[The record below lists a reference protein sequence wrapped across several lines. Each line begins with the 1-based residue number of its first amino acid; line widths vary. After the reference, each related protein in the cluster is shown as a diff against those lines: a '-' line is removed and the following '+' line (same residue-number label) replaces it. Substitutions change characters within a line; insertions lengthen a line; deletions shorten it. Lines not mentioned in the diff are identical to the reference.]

1 MVNATHAPVA
11 ETVQPSAAHL
21 ALVEL
26 FGNMLEAFTGGTSHP
41 MINLVKRLQ
50 PSLVRD
56 LASVPEETLRKAA
69 RDYSDAFAY
78 IADAGTVPLTP
89 EPEAEAAHDGS
100 DWIIGSDLG
109 RRSRQP
115 AKLPACL
122 PTTAKM
128 TEQKLSEKRR
138 KPYNFWDSGS

>member
-89 EPEAEAAHDGS
+89 EPEAEAAPTGPS
-100 DWIIGSDLG
+100 SAEQSGLG
-109 RRSRQP
+109 VPTAASAPVESEP
-115 AKLPACL
+115 A
-122 PTTAKM
+122 
-128 TEQKLSEKRR
+128 SEMV
-138 KPYNFWDSGS
+138 

>member
-78 IADAGTVPLTP
+78 IADAGTVLLTP
-89 EPEAEAAHDGS
+89 EPEAEAAHDGTFGTRQS
-100 DWIIGSDLG
+100 GLG
-109 RRSRQP
+109 EPTAASAPIESEP
-115 AKLPACL
+115 A
-122 PTTAKM
+122 
-128 TEQKLSEKRR
+128 SEMV
-138 KPYNFWDSGS
+138 

>member
-78 IADAGTVPLTP
+78 IADAGVPLSPSPELAHAASGVPVQGQDSGPT
-89 EPEAEAAHDGS
+89 EPEAAPIES
-100 DWIIGSDLG
+100 E
-109 RRSRQP
+109 P
-115 AKLPACL
+115 A
-122 PTTAKM
+122 
-128 TEQKLSEKRR
+128 SEMV
-138 KPYNFWDSGS
+138 

>member
-56 LASVPEETLRKAA
+56 LATVPEETLRKAA

-78 IADAGTVPLTP
+78 IADAGFTPSP
-89 EPEAEAAHDGS
+89 EPEEAGAKTPPIPTPAEA
-100 DWIIGSDLG
+100 
-109 RRSRQP
+109 P
-115 AKLPACL
+115 APIESEPA
-122 PTTAKM
+122 
-128 TEQKLSEKRR
+128 SEMV
-138 KPYNFWDSGS
+138 